1 MGNHKGAVE
10 MSQLG
15 WYREHGKMRIDAVGL
30 CLNYIFDYSIHIMF
44 STLGSVLTLSMY
56 TNNCT
61 MVEFTS
67 SMSSFLLD
75 YDTNNIHS
83 IIVGDE
89 AFPHGLEAK

>member
-1 MGNHKGAVE
+1 M
-10 MSQLG
+10 
-15 WYREHGKMRIDAVGL
+15 VGL
-30 CLNYIFDYSIHIMF
+30 CLNYIFDDSMHIMF

-56 TNNCT
+56 KDIST
-61 MVEFTS
+61 MVECTP

-89 AFPHGLEAK
+89 AFPHG